1 MEPNLTDKIVIALF
15 ASFFAIS
22 AGVLGINAWRNVGM
36 YAEMRPAKTQA
47 PSIET
52 QQKKT
57 IEQKGISVDDLK
69 NATYHVINYDRTV
82 TLKDG
87 YYKEKIPGMES
98 GIEVNIYNED
108 AIAFGDLNGDGK
120 NEVALILR
128 ETAGGSGAWRDLIVM
143 ENHNGTLTQIAG
155 VDLGDRIEV
164 KSIAIQGKIIAL
176 DTLIHGPNDGLCCP
190 TVHRI
195 QKYRL
200 VGSTLEI
207 QSQEKY
213 EDQKYHF
220 EIQYPTNAEITERDN
235 VKSFLLPFRTDHKTN
250 LAEKY
255 FNIEIKERAPK
266 SCSNKSGGIIEK
278 TENISIHGVSF
289 LKETGSEGAAGNF
302 YDFVNYAPKKDAF
315 CVKITMTLHST
326 NSGAVTPP
334 LPEFDRVKE
343 FADFDK
349 IIQTFHFTDSPDI
362 STWKT
367 YRNEKYGFTLNYQS
381 DLPELRVLINDLSP
395 ITYSLVAGEPIF
407 EIHLFDNADQ
417 FSNPLWKFDDGY
429 DHQLTYSATGKN
441 WIVTLANRDWNRVSG
456 PPDESC
462 PLEYTTSNQGVPYYR
477 ITTGY
482 HAGDGFNAYITDKKF
497 IAVVGGDYYES
508 GKFYPEKITFD
519 HPELVLKAT
528 CHIVNAGR

>member
-15 ASFFAIS
+15 ASFFTLV
-22 AGVLGINAWRNVGM
+22 AGVFGINAWRNINL
-36 YAEMRPAKTQA
+36 YSKPQA
-47 PSIET
+47 PIVNSQPQHDVSIPVLSE
-52 QQKKT
+52 
-57 IEQKGISVDDLK
+57 
-69 NATYHVINYDRTV
+69 
-82 TLKDG
+82 
-87 YYKEKIPGMES
+87 
-98 GIEVNIYNED
+98 
-108 AIAFGDLNGDGK
+108 
-120 NEVALILR
+120 
-128 ETAGGSGAWRDLIVM
+128 
-143 ENHNGTLTQIAG
+143 
-155 VDLGDRIEV
+155 
-164 KSIAIQGKIIAL
+164 
-176 DTLIHGPNDGLCCP
+176 
-190 TVHRI
+190 
-195 QKYRL
+195 
-200 VGSTLEI
+200 
-207 QSQEKY
+207 
-213 EDQKYHF
+213 
-220 EIQYPTNAEITERDN
+220 AE
-235 VKSFLLPFRTDHKTN
+235 
-250 LAEKY
+250 
-255 FNIEIKERAPK
+255 
-266 SCSNKSGGIIEK
+266 G
-278 TENISIHGVSF
+278 
-289 LKETGSEGAAGNF
+289 
-302 YDFVNYAPKKDAF
+302 
-315 CVKITMTLHST
+315 
-326 NSGAVTPP
+326 
-334 LPEFDRVKE
+334 
-343 FADFDK
+343 
-349 IIQTFHFTDSPDI
+349 
-362 STWKT
+362 WKT